1 MIKGDKMDNTKNKV
15 LSGMLWRFAERTG
28 AQVVGFVVSIVLARL
43 LEPSMYGTIA
53 LVTVFTSILQVFIDS
68 GLGNSLIQK
77 KDADDLDFSTVF
89 YTNICFCTV
98 IYAVLFFCAPL
109 IARFYNDMSITPL
122 VRVLGLTLIIS
133 GVKNVQQAYVSKK
146 MIFKRFFFA
155 TLGGTLTA
163 AAVGIWMAYNGFGV
177 WALVAQHLINAAID
191 TVILWITV
199 KWRPHLMFSF
209 KRLKRLYSFGWK
221 LLASSLLD
229 RVYNDIRQL
238 IIGRMYSPAD
248 LAYYN
253 RAKTLPEIVI
263 KNINSSID
271 SVLLPAMSSV
281 QDEKTR
287 LKNMTRR
294 SIMTTT
300 FIMAPLLMGIAF
312 VGTPLIRLLLTEK
325 WLPCVPFLGIFC
337 WNFMFRPIHTANLN
351 AIKAM
356 GRSDIFLKLEIIK
369 KVVGVIALVISMWF
383 GVMAM
388 AYSLLFT
395 NVISQII
402 NSYPNKRLIGYSYL
416 EQIKD
421 ILPGI
426 LIALFMGACIFPI
439 QYIGLPDIV
448 TLVIQAVLG
457 AVIYIFVSRL
467 FKLESFYYVWDMI
480 KPMLGRFRKKEKI

>member
-1 MIKGDKMDNTKNKV
+1 MNNVKNKV
-15 LSGMLWRFAERTG
+15 LSGLVWRFAERIG
-28 AQVVGFVVSIVLARL
+28 AQLVGFVVSIILARL

-53 LVTVFTSILQVFIDS
+53 LITVFTSILQVFIDS
-68 GLGNSLIQK
+68 GLGNALIQK
-77 KDADDLDFSTVF
+77 KDADNIDFSTVF
-89 YTNICFCTV
+89 FTNIAFCS
-98 IYAVLFFCAPL
+98 VLYVLLFICSPL
-109 IARFYNDMSITPL
+109 IAEFYHDEAITPL
-122 VRVLGLTLIIS
+122 VRVLGITLLIS

-155 TLGGTLTA
+155 TLGGTLI
-163 AAVGIWMAYNGFGV
+163 AAVIGIWMAYKGFGV
-177 WALVAQHLINAAID
+177 WALVTQNLTNAIID
-191 TVILWITV
+191 TVILWISV
-199 KWRPHLMFSF
+199 KWRPHMMFSF
-209 KRLKRLYSFGWK
+209 KRLKALYSFGWK

-238 IIGRMYSPAD
+238 IIGRMYSSAD

-253 RAKTLPEIVI
+253 RAKTLPEIII
-263 KNINSSID
+263 KNINTSID

-312 VGTPLIRLLLTEK
+312 VGTPLVRFLLTEK
-325 WLPCVPFLGIFC
+325 WLPCVPFLWVFC

-356 GRSDIFLKLEIIK
+356 GRSDIFLKLDIIK
-369 KVVGVIALVISMWF
+369 KIIGVVVLVSTMWH

-395 NVISQII
+395 NIISQVL
-402 NSYPNKRLIGYSYL
+402 NSYPNKKLIGYSYL
-416 EQIKD
+416 EQLKD
-421 ILPGI
+421 ILPAI
-426 LIALFMGACIFPI
+426 LLAVFMGACIYPI
-439 QYIGLPDIV
+439 QYFGLPDIA
-448 TLVIQAVLG
+448 TLAIQVLLG
-457 AVIYIFVSRL
+457 AMIYIAGSKLFRL
-467 FKLESFYYVWDMI
+467 EASNYVWDMV
-480 KPMLGRFRKKEKI
+480 KPMLGRFKKKEKT